1 MNFANQL
8 QFEGLIEPIARRL
21 LGKPNKRESR
31 KPRVR
36 QPEWLHNIVDRLWGP
51 A

>member
-21 LGKPNKRESR
+21 LGKPNKRKSR
-31 KPRVR
+31 KPTVV
-36 QPEWLHNIVDRLWGP
+36 QLKWLHNIVDRLWG
-51 A
+51 AA